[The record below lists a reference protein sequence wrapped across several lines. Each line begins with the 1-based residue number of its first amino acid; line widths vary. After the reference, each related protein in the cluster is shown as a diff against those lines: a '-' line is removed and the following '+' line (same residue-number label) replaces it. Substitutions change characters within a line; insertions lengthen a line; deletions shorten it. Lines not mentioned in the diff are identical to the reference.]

1 MTTTTQPQ
9 IGAARPSVNL
19 AWLTVVL
26 GALSAFAPFSV
37 DMYLASL
44 PKLAE
49 SFHASAGEVQLGLS
63 LFFLGLSLG
72 QLVFGPLTDRFGRKP
87 PLLAGIALFAT
98 ASLLIAFAPNIE
110 SFVLLRLLQA
120 FGGCAGMIIGRAV
133 ISDLFEEREA
143 ASVLS
148 LIMMVQGVGPI
159 IAPVIGGYI
168 IVAAGWPAV
177 FLFLT
182 VLGLACFAGTCW
194 AVPET
199 LPQERRKRENPGQIL
214 RTYASL
220 LCKRGFILPTLC
232 GSFAFASLFAFIS
245 DSPFVYM
252 ELYGVA
258 PQHFGWLFGLNA
270 VGIIFS
276 AQLNRLLLRRF
287 TSEEILGGALAV
299 NILMGA
305 LLLLILQ
312 TSSLLLLV
320 ATLWIIFATLPL
332 IAANTVALAMAEGSE
347 HLGSASGL
355 IGVTQFGLA
364 ALSSSLIGL
373 LHNGTAYP
381 MAGMIFLCSLLA
393 GLTALMQRRLSLP
406 GSEENQL

>member
-1 MTTTTQPQ
+1 
-9 IGAARPSVNL
+9 
-19 AWLTVVL
+19 
-26 GALSAFAPFSV
+26 
-37 DMYLASL
+37 MYLASV

-49 SFHASAGEVQLGLS
+49 SFHASAAEVQLGLS

-72 QLVFGPLTDRFGRKP
+72 QLAFGPLIDRFGRKL
-87 PLLAGIALFAT
+87 PLLAGIALFT
-98 ASLLIAFAPNIE
+98 TTSLLIAFAPNIE
-110 SFVLLRLLQA
+110 SFVLLRFLQA

-159 IAPVIGGYI
+159 VAPVVGGYI
-168 IVAAGWPAV
+168 IVTAGWPAV

-182 VLGLACFAGTCW
+182 ALGGACFAGTYW

-199 LPQERRKRENPGQIL
+199 LPQEQRKRENPVQIL
-214 RTYASL
+214 RTFASL
-220 LCKRGFILPTLC
+220 LCKREFILPTLC
-232 GSFAFASLFAFIS
+232 GSFAFGSLFAFIS
-245 DSPFVYM
+245 GSPFVYM

-258 PQHFGWLFGLNA
+258 PQHFGWLFGINA

-287 TSEEILGGALAV
+287 TSEAILVGALAV
-299 NILMGA
+299 NILMGV
-305 LLLLILQ
+305 LLLLILS
-312 TSSLLLLV
+312 TSSLALLV
-320 ATLWIIFATLPL
+320 TTLWIIFATLPL

-347 HLGSASGL
+347 HLGSASAL
-355 IGVTQFGLA
+355 IGVTQFGMA
-364 ALSSSLIGL
+364 ALSSGLISL

-381 MAGMIFLCSLLA
+381 MAAMILLCSLLA
-393 GLTALMQRRLSLP
+393 GCAAWMRRRQYSR
-406 GSEENQL
+406 